1 MESTGTQYP
10 VTGMVVQGVKRGG
23 GDTKKGLSH
32 FIGIAVVT
40 EYGCDTLLLFSAGEL
55 EMRHHKE

>member
-1 MESTGTQYP
+1 MESTGRVPRYGYGG
-10 VTGMVVQGVKRGG
+10 TGSKEGG

-40 EYGCDTLLLFSAGEL
+40 EYGCDTLPLFSAGEL
-55 EMRHHKE
+55 EMRYHKE